1 VATATVFTVGY
12 QDRTLEELVGLL
24 AANGVAAVVDVRLHA
39 VSRRRGFSKAALSS
53 ALSTAGMT
61 YVHERS
67 LGNPRENRPGYLSG
81 QEEAKRVYAQ
91 HLDEH
96 GGPALDR
103 LRSLVGSGPVALL
116 CYERDGATC
125 HRTAVAERLGTSTI
139 NL

>member
-1 VATATVFTVGY
+1 VATPTVFTVGY

-24 AANGVAAVVDVRLHA
+24 TRNGVAAVVDVRLHA
-39 VSRRRGFSKAALSS
+39 VSRRRGFSKAALSA
-53 ALSTAGMT
+53 ALDAAGIA

-67 LGNPRENRPGYLSG
+67 FGNPRENRPGYRSG
-81 QEEAKRVYAQ
+81 REEAKRVYAE
-91 HLDEH
+91 HLDEE

-103 LRSLVGSGPVALL
+103 VRSLGESGPVALL
-116 CYERDGATC
+116 CYERDAATC